1 MLEQLI
7 NLFRRRPRLRAAA
20 NWPDPATPYVSFR
33 VEGKIKGCTIIWV
46 LDRRLCER
54 SRYRVYWN

>member
-7 NLFRRRPRLRAAA
+7 NLLRRRPRLRAAA
-20 NWPDPATPYVSFR
+20 GWPDPATPYVSFR
-33 VEGKIKGCTIIWV
+33 VEGKGRAVTVVWV
-46 LDRRLCER
+46 LDRELRER